1 MDVVPASLPSVG
13 DNASDDQFEVSTRLN
28 DPQAA
33 KEPSEVGSEQFQIL
47 ALDGGAPKPFLPR
60 MYSPGW
66 NRTLESKSRTH
77 SI

>member
-47 ALDGGAPKPFLPR
+47 ALDGGGAKALFTAHVLAR
-60 MYSPGW
+60 LEQDLEAYS
-66 NRTLESKSRTH
+66 
-77 SI
+77 